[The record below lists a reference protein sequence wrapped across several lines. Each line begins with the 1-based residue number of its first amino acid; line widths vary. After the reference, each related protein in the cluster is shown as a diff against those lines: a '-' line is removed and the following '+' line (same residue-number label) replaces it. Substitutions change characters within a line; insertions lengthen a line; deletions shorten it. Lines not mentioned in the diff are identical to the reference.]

1 MVWGLRSESSRVCLF
16 QMCFSSFWGSPRPR
30 SWILVPVSPPTVTVW
45 LGKSVEATLLGFG
58 WAEFGFSGPR
68 ILNPFHQVLNQQ

>member
-16 QMCFSSFWGSPRPR
+16 QMCFSSFWGSHRLR
-30 SWILVPVSPPTVTVW
+30 SWILVPVPPATVTVW

-58 WAEFGFSGPR
+58 EPLNLGFQDPETL
-68 ILNPFHQVLNQQ
+68 ILSIRY